1 MQREKMKDNWRA
13 RKCPLLPP
21 GCKCRRNAA
30 KFVCPTTTA
39 SGRTGLI
46 KLLNGQMIVT
56 PNNSSQKTAFSGS
69 NANLL
74 VVKKIQLLEE
84 ETHFRNTV
92 FQFKLSELQKVR
104 ISKG

>member
-1 MQREKMKDNWRA
+1 MKDNWGA
-13 RKCPLLPP
+13 RKCPFLPP

-30 KFVCPTTTA
+30 KFVCPTNA

-74 VVKKIQLLEE
+74 VVK
-84 ETHFRNTV
+84 
-92 FQFKLSELQKVR
+92 
-104 ISKG
+104 

>member
-1 MQREKMKDNWRA
+1 MRQS
-13 RKCPLLPP
+13 LFVPP
-21 GCKCRRNAA
+21 
-30 KFVCPTTTA
+30 TTA

-92 FQFKLSELQKVR
+92 FQWKIKLSELQKVR